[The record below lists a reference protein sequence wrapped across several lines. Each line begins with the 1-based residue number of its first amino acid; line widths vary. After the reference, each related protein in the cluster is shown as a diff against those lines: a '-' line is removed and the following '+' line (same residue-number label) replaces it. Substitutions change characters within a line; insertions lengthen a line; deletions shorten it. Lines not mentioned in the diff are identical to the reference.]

1 MVLEM
6 TILEMIISGMMA
18 LETMVLEMVVSV
30 VSMPSISLL
39 MPDTPAL
46 RQMSEPAPSCK
57 KQFRCFSLPPPAVT
71 DLFGP
76 RPSASDNTPSVQM
89 NTDTLT
95 PPVTPAKASTASDV
109 SSPSASD
116 YAASDYTPSVQ
127 MNTGPLTPPVTP
139 EKARTACLDATPSK
153 IGKML
158 KTHAAA
164 HVPQTPTR
172 GLDSWMDEDKVRDD
186 YERLLVKKKKTVDE
200 KNI

>member
-116 YAASDYTPSVQ
+116 YAASDYAASDYAASDYAASDYTPSVQ

-153 IGKML
+153 IG
-158 KTHAAA
+158 
-164 HVPQTPTR
+164 
-172 GLDSWMDEDKVRDD
+172 
-186 YERLLVKKKKTVDE
+186 
-200 KNI
+200 